1 MSGKKGQTHYRREL
15 KEQAIRMVLEQGL
28 SYPAVTTALG
38 IRDPG
43 RVKVWMRAYRREGLG
58 AFSKLQGRPRED
70 QREQRELHRLRMENA
85 LLKKFHTELRKLA
98 LAKRNIG

>member
-1 MSGKKGQTHYRREL
+1 MSGKKGQAHYSLEL
-15 KEQAIRMVLEQGL
+15 KQQAIRMVLEQGM
-28 SYPAVTTALG
+28 SYPAVTKALA

-43 RVKVWMRAYRREGLG
+43 RVKVWMRAYRQEGAT
-58 AFSKLQGRPRED
+58 AFLKPKGRPRTD
-70 QREQRELHRLRMENA
+70 QREQRELDRLRMENA